1 MILRYELPKEAEQ
14 VISLTDNE
22 RIYYAVPVDID
33 DAGNFLEDSFFIVT
47 NRRLFVVEKDSIKQE
62 YDVSKCID
70 VKAEAKIGGGLLVI
84 NFDGVPKAHCSLFG
98 ETFIALC
105 LHCQRNPYSG
115 IRQRGRGSQYGI
127 RENMS
132 EMPPCDTGYE
142 ILSALLQRGR
152 VLERLFENGGTV

>member
-33 DAGNFLEDSFFIVT
+33 DAGNFLEDSYFIVT
-47 NRRLFVVEKDSIKQE
+47 NRRLFVVEKGSIKEE

-84 NFDGVPKAHCSLFG
+84 NFDGVPKHIVHYSARHLYGSAG
-98 ETFIALC
+98 E
-105 LHCQRNPYSG
+105 G
-115 IRQRGRGSQYGI
+115 GS
-127 RENMS
+127 
-132 EMPPCDTGYE
+132 
-142 ILSALLQRGR
+142 
-152 VLERLFENGGTV
+152 

>member
-33 DAGNFLEDSFFIVT
+33 DAGNFLEDSYFIVT
-47 NRRLFVVEKDSIKQE
+47 NRRLFVVEKGSIKQE

-84 NFDGVPKAHCSLFG
+84 NFDGVPKHIAHYSARHLSRYAY
-98 ETFIALC
+98 IA
-105 LHCQRNPYSG
+105 RG
-115 IRQRGRGSQYGI
+115 IH
-127 RENMS
+127 
-132 EMPPCDTGYE
+132 
-142 ILSALLQRGR
+142 IL
-152 VLERLFENGGTV
+152 

>member
-33 DAGNFLEDSFFIVT
+33 DAGNFLEDSYFIVT
-47 NRRLFVVEKDSIKQE
+47 NRRLFVVEKGSIKQE

-70 VKAEAKIGGGLLVI
+70 VKAEAKIGGGL
-84 NFDGVPKAHCSLFG
+84 
-98 ETFIALC
+98 LC

-152 VLERLFENGGTV
+152 ILERLFENGGTV

>member
-33 DAGNFLEDSFFIVT
+33 DAGNFLEDSYFIVT
-47 NRRLFVVEKDSIKQE
+47 NRRLFVVEKGSIKEE

-84 NFDGVPKAHCSLFG
+84 NFDGVPKQRGAGRRTECRDR
-98 ETFIALC
+98 TCCWKLC
-105 LHCQRNPYSG
+105 VLC
-115 IRQRGRGSQYGI
+115 RQR
-127 RENMS
+127 
-132 EMPPCDTGYE
+132 
-142 ILSALLQRGR
+142 
-152 VLERLFENGGTV
+152 

>member
-33 DAGNFLEDSFFIVT
+33 DAGNFLEDSYFIVT
-47 NRRLFVVEKDSIKQE
+47 NRDFLLWKRRIKQE

-84 NFDGVPKAHCSLFG
+84 NFDGVPKHIVHYSA

-152 VLERLFENGGTV
+152 ILERLFENGGTV

>member
-62 YDVSKCID
+62 PNHYLTPIYY
-70 VKAEAKIGGGLLVI
+70 LV
-84 NFDGVPKAHCSLFG
+84 
-98 ETFIALC
+98 
-105 LHCQRNPYSG
+105 
-115 IRQRGRGSQYGI
+115 SQYLFY
-127 RENMS
+127 
-132 EMPPCDTGYE
+132 P
-142 ILSALLQRGR
+142 LLP
-152 VLERLFENGGTV
+152 

>member
-47 NRRLFVVEKDSIKQE
+47 NRRLFVVEKGSIKQE

-84 NFDGVPKAHCSLFG
+84 NFDGVPKH
-98 ETFIALC
+98 IV
-105 LHCQRNPYSG
+105 RRDIY
-115 IRQRGRGSQYGI
+115 
-127 RENMS
+127 
-132 EMPPCDTGYE
+132 
-142 ILSALLQRGR
+142 R
-152 VLERLFENGGTV
+152 VMLTLPEESIFWHPAERKR

>member
-84 NFDGVPKAHCSLFG
+84 NFDGVPKHIVHYSARHLSRYAY
-98 ETFIALC
+98 IARGIHILA
-105 LHCQRNPYSG
+105 SG
-115 IRQRGRGSQYGI
+115 QYGI

>member
-33 DAGNFLEDSFFIVT
+33 DAGNFLEDSYFIVT
-47 NRRLFVVEKDSIKQE
+47 NRRLFVVEKGSIKQE

-84 NFDGVPKAHCSLFG
+84 NFDGVPKHIVHYSARHLSRYAY
-98 ETFIALC
+98 IA
-105 LHCQRNPYSG
+105 RNPYSG

-132 EMPPCDTGYE
+132 EMPPCNTGYE